1 MQLTN
6 QEQYSKA
13 SAIEPEHYEGDLILQ
28 VALHFDLTMAL
39 GTALKYIC
47 RAGRKDG
54 NPFAQEI
61 SKSIW
66 YLEWSKKHELGRE
79 NLWLSDRDRAN
90 AILKYT
96 KLLVDAYGLDFKRA
110 IVVEHILSAIDS
122 EIGSYGFELDI
133 ALTALNE
140 ILKEGV
146 S

>member
-6 QEQYSKA
+6 QEQFSIA
-13 SAIEPEHYEGDLILQ
+13 SAVEPDHYEGDLILQ

-39 GTALKYIC
+39 GTALKYVC

-66 YLEWSKKHELGRE
+66 YLEWSKKNELGRE
-79 NLWLSDRDRAN
+79 NLWCSDQDRAN

-96 KLLVDAYGLDFKRA
+96 KQLVEAYGLDYKRA
-110 IVVEHILSAIDS
+110 IVVENILSAIDS
-122 EIGSYGFELDI
+122 EIGGYGLALDMAI
-133 ALTALNE
+133 TAMKV